1 MENPK
6 KKKVIWIDENID
18 NDENKYTYEE
28 FTNSLP
34 EFDIIKCTS
43 VKETFDF
50 ISKNYD
56 DFKFQLFY
64 VIVSGALSEEF
75 FNEYVRKTLEL
86 HILCATIIYCS
97 EKHRKMNE
105 FKPFYLDNF
114 LNPGKVTDSS
124 YFVIQYIKSIECQYY
139 LEADESNL
147 KQKNE
152 KEKEN
157 EKNKND
163 VEFAAEF
170 TYVNDLGTMAYPII
184 ISKYINCTLIDKE
197 ELENFQEEYVKAF
210 PKLKHLFK
218 PSQEKNIFIP
228 YHILA
233 KYYLYIYTH
242 ESYFYINMNKELRER
257 KFDDYRIYIY
267 LMYNALNKGIFKSY
281 CQTNLYRGGTLSQE
295 EYDSLIEKYQR
306 QKSSNLETN
315 KIFFFSRKFLSF
327 SKKEEVANDFLQ
339 TAIFCNYT
347 GVYVRFIVEGIED
360 DDFFVSNID
369 INAMKLSAF
378 AEEEE
383 VLFLP
388 LSCFGVVN
396 VENQD
401 FFGNEIKVIRLRYL
415 NKYKEIITK
424 NFENILEEQNN
435 DKLEKFIEEGVNSK
449 YSRKICKYLGYDFN
463 QHFYNEISR
472 KTNVELNYQ
481 PHISFQFK
489 NSNPLGKKFV
499 ISKKFRNLLQEM
511 DNADELL
518 RNAEK
523 LLDNL
528 NTFINSYQFGKYHG
542 RDCIACYDEKGE
554 LLYFDDGLECYVPS
568 VNENLEL
575 CNNQEMCQQE
585 FVPESELYEVDG
597 MTVGRMTKHISKLKI
612 KNGTNNKE
620 GLEKNQFKKSI
631 ELKEK
636 KIKYKQSGAIEAY
649 MVGNAIGHFIANF
662 DQFKKADLK
671 DKLKIIRDGATP
683 FASLIGRKI
692 IGAIPV
698 FKNTVLGSFFRNG
711 FIIFSIFELSRNVYD
726 VFFSDVLTTGEKF
739 KIVGKKVISI
749 ATDVGCA
756 AIGQAVA
763 MKIALALGFVAGP
776 GAIIISGLVG
786 IGFGFIAAKISN
798 KINEKEANRQLTFYS
813 DSLYFKYVPK
823 KYREYAIPTLK
834 WRDPP
839 LESKSFAI
847 ELIVNENGNDPNWV
861 VINIPAK
868 PKEMEINELSK
879 EGETMVKYRGI
890 PENAFSG
897 CFFLYVFD
905 IKKIDYKEFIAMK
918 KGRNKGENLRKHLID
933 YKMLI
938 VS

>member
-1 MENPK
+1 
-6 KKKVIWIDENID
+6 
-18 NDENKYTYEE
+18 
-28 FTNSLP
+28 
-34 EFDIIKCTS
+34 
-43 VKETFDF
+43 
-50 ISKNYD
+50 
-56 DFKFQLFY
+56 
-64 VIVSGALSEEF
+64 
-75 FNEYVRKTLEL
+75 
-86 HILCATIIYCS
+86 
-97 EKHRKMNE
+97 
-105 FKPFYLDNF
+105 
-114 LNPGKVTDSS
+114 
-124 YFVIQYIKSIECQYY
+124 
-139 LEADESNL
+139 
-147 KQKNE
+147 
-152 KEKEN
+152 
-157 EKNKND
+157 
-163 VEFAAEF
+163 
-170 TYVNDLGTMAYPII
+170 
-184 ISKYINCTLIDKE
+184 
-197 ELENFQEEYVKAF
+197 
-210 PKLKHLFK
+210 
-218 PSQEKNIFIP
+218 
-228 YHILA
+228 
-233 KYYLYIYTH
+233 
-242 ESYFYINMNKELRER
+242 MNKELRER

-388 LSCFGVVN
+388 LSCFEVVN

-575 CNNQEMCQQE
+575 CNNQEMYQQE